1 MCQRLVLDL
10 GVNNNTLLGTV
21 LHPAGNISEFLLS
34 EGLAKVVDWSI
45 GVVTEGRDKYVELE
59 PFGALLLLMLFNT

>member
-1 MCQRLVLDL
+1 MYECA

-21 LHPAGNISEFLLS
+21 LHPAGNISEFLLA

-45 GVVTEGRDKYVELE
+45 GVVTEGREK
-59 PFGALLLLMLFNT
+59 